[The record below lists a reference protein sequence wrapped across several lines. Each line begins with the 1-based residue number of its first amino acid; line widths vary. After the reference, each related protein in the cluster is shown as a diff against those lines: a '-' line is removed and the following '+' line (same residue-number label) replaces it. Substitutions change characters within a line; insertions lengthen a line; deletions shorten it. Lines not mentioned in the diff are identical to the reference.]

1 MGLRDRLAKKAITM
15 GRDSSEFSKA
25 AQKYADATWFYLA
38 ISGVTWYFFGWIL
51 ALIPAAFS
59 AYTAFQSAS
68 ATLIAT
74 RLEGQKSNIEVSNT
88 EIVQAYGK
96 TLETN
101 APTPGAVADVSKLPY
116 TKQQIKSAIIEAL
129 RSTEDSQMKEFLKVG
144 YIQLSD
150 WQEGVGEAG
159 QGVDLT
165 QDIENLA
172 KAVLEESFDLD
183 WMPIMH
189 KEQEA
194 LIQELKE
201 LGLW

>member
-1 MGLRDRLAKKAITM
+1 MGLHDRLAKKAITM
-15 GRDSSEFSKA
+15 GRDSSELSKA
-25 AQKYADATWFYLA
+25 AQEYADVTWVWLA
-38 ISGVTWYFFGWIL
+38 IAGVTWYIFGWRF
-51 ALIPAAFS
+51 ALIPAAYS
-59 AYTAFQSAS
+59 AYTAFQSIS
-68 ATLIAT
+68 ATLITT
-74 RLEGQKSNIEVSNT
+74 RLEGQKSNTEVSNT

-101 APTPGAVADVSKLPY
+101 APTPGTVADVNKLPY

-129 RSTEDSQMKEFLKVG
+129 RSTDDSQMKEALKVG

-150 WQEGVGEAG
+150 WQEGVGEAD

-165 QDIENLA
+165 QDIESLA